1 MQDTVREA
9 YLGRVEG
16 ARRGH
21 SSMQFYRDAPF
32 SGLPGRD
39 GGVGMG
45 HGSNNFKN
53 KAEVSDG
60 HPWHPDPQVRNRQ
73 PCRYH
78 TCRAACSVV
87 HQMTVRGAFHPWRR
101 VPGAEMWRFVGL
113 TGTQCAVPSGNCS
126 WSGQLCPG
134 FIKRPVSR
142 CAEKA
147 QRERLASTKT
157 PSAIIVIVIQLCSGY
172 LKLTRPTEG
181 QFH

>member
-1 MQDTVREA
+1 MTTTSNITASSGEASGSASRGRRRINAVLSAKQFDSCTFKHTSTSKLDPLRSIQFYRDALFSAVQDTVREA
-9 YLGRVEG
+9 YLRRVEG

-53 KAEVSDG
+53 KAEVSGG

-73 PCRYH
+73 PCRYQ

-101 VPGAEMWRFVGL
+101 VPGAEM
-113 TGTQCAVPSGNCS
+113 
-126 WSGQLCPG
+126 
-134 FIKRPVSR
+134 
-142 CAEKA
+142 
-147 QRERLASTKT
+147 
-157 PSAIIVIVIQLCSGY
+157 
-172 LKLTRPTEG
+172 
-181 QFH
+181 